1 MNCFLIGCWCALWVC
16 FIFNCVC
23 KRREKKN
30 SRKQF
35 LRMRMKVESG
45 NESES
50 EKRKKKKIYLFQLST
65 FNFQLLFIN
74 SYFKSLF
81 GCFFF

>member
-23 KRREKKN
+23 KRKEKKFKKTISEN
-30 SRKQF
+30 
-35 LRMRMKVESG
+35 ESG
-45 NESES
+45 N